1 MELYYQSCILC
12 STTLIVVELAIVTF
26 YVALQSSC
34 ILNCFFFFFLHR
46 LVDRL
51 EHWLK
56 SGTDSQEAVSRTV
69 PELAEQTKKE
79 VEEEE
84 YEGSAVD
91 EIPTSTPAAPPPA
104 PPDFPLLPISKGLR
118 LSLQRILINTRKLLG
133 ALHEGVS
140 MTT

>member
-1 MELYYQSCILC
+1 M
-12 STTLIVVELAIVTF
+12 
-26 YVALQSSC
+26 
-34 ILNCFFFFFLHR
+34 
-46 LVDRL
+46 VDRL